1 MKVLKFG
8 GSSVKNKEN
17 ILKVFDILQDQYQGK
32 GAYTVVVSA
41 FGGVTDQLI
50 EMSALAAS
58 GDISY
63 LEVFKAFSERHHQ
76 TATDLL
82 TNETYQKV
90 KLDLSENHS
99 TLKNLL
105 HGVFLVRECSPRTMD
120 YVLSFGER
128 NSAFIIANAFNDR
141 GISARFLDARKI
153 IITDKSFGSAIV
165 NFETTKEKTI
175 EYYKENA
182 DTLHIVTGF
191 IASDVGGLTTT
202 LGRGGSDY
210 TASILSAALNSKAL
224 EIWTDVDGVL
234 TCDPRKVK
242 KAFTIPSLS
251 YKEAMELSHFGA
263 KVIYPPTIQP
273 ALLKDIP
280 IYIRNTFNPEFK
292 GTLINKETEASLAKE
307 ITGLSS
313 LSGIALL
320 SLQGS
325 GMVGIPGIS
334 GRLFSSLAKDGI
346 SVILITQGSSEH
358 SISFAVKKEEAVRA
372 KNAIEI
378 EFEKELEK
386 RYIEAVNLEKGL
398 SIIAVVGEQMR
409 NIPGVAG
416 KLFTA
421 LGKNGVN
428 VIAIAQGSSELNISF
443 VVQAVD
449 AVKALN
455 LIHDSFF
462 LSGSKTVHLFMQ
474 GVGLIGGTLLEQ
486 VKTNA
491 DRLFKEDQIDLRFS
505 GLSNS
510 KKMLFTEQGI
520 ALNGWKETLL
530 SSESDSTPTRFVD
543 KMIAL
548 NLPNSIFIDSTANA
562 EIPAEYER
570 ILGANISIVTP
581 NKVATSSSYKD
592 YLSLKSMAQKKNIDF
607 LYETNVGAGLPII
620 STIKNLMSSGDK
632 IIKLDAIL
640 SGTISY
646 IFNTFNSSR
655 SFSSVVKDAQTKG
668 LTEPDP
674 RDDLN
679 GTDVRRKITILA
691 REAGVPLEM
700 TDVSLDNILP
710 QSCLDA
716 NNVDAFY
723 TELQKNDSL
732 FNEMVLTA
740 EKENKKLR
748 YIASLENGKASVKLV
763 SVDQDNPF
771 YNLAGSDNMIALTT
785 NRYASRHLVVKG
797 PGAGAGVTAAGVF
810 AEILSIASKNRIER
824 L

>member
-17 ILKVFDILQDQYQGK
+17 ILKVYSVLKTQFFNQGPF
-32 GAYTVVVSA
+32 TVVVSA

-50 EMSALAAS
+50 EMSALAAK

-63 LEVFKAFSERHHQ
+63 LDVFKAFSTRHHR
-76 TATDLL
+76 TAKELL
-82 TNETYQKV
+82 SPETYDKI
-90 KLDLSENHS
+90 KPELDQNHS

-128 NSAFIIANAFNDR
+128 NSAFIIGNAFNER
-141 GISARFLDARKI
+141 EIPSAFLDARKI
-153 IITDKSFGSAIV
+153 ITTDKSFGSAIV
-165 NFETTKEKTI
+165 NFKITEEKTKR
-175 EYYKENA
+175 YYKNHA
-182 DTLHIVTGF
+182 DVLHIVTGF
-191 IASDVGGLTTT
+191 IASDIGGLTTT

-210 TASILSAALNSKAL
+210 SASILSAALNAEAL

-280 IYIRNTFNPEFK
+280 IYIRNTFNPDFK
-292 GTLINKETEASLAKE
+292 GTLINKETTASLAKE

-313 LSGIALL
+313 LSDIALL

-325 GMVGIPGIS
+325 GLVGIPGIS
-334 GRLFSSLAKDGI
+334 GRLFSSLAKEGI
-346 SVILITQGSSEH
+346 NVILITQGSSEH
-358 SISFAVKKEEAVRA
+358 SISFAVKEVDAKRA
-372 KNAIEI
+372 KLSIET
-378 EFEKELEK
+378 EFEKEIAK
-386 RYIEAVNLEKGL
+386 KYIEPVGLETEL
-398 SIIAVVGEQMR
+398 AIIAVVGEQMR
-409 NIPGVAG
+409 SIPGVAG

-443 VVQAVD
+443 VVQSED

-462 LSGSKTVHLFMQ
+462 LSGSRTMHLFMV
-474 GVGLIGGTLLEQ
+474 GVGLIGGTLL
-486 VKTNA
+486 
-491 DRLFKEDQIDLRFS
+491 DQINTNGAKLLEEQQLDLCFS

-510 KKMLFTEQGI
+510 KKMLFSETGI
-520 ALNGWKETLL
+520 ALESWKKNLQESEIV
-530 SSESDSTPTRFVD
+530 SSPSAFVD
-543 KMIAL
+543 KMIAM
-548 NLPNSIFIDSTANA
+548 NLPNSVFIDSTANA
-562 EIPAEYER
+562 QIPNEYKR
-570 ILGANISIVTP
+570 ILDANISIVTP

-592 YLSLKSMAQKKNIDF
+592 YLSLKSLAQKKNIDF

-620 STIKNLMSSGDK
+620 STIKNLISSGDK
-632 IIKLDAIL
+632 IIKLDAVL

-646 IFNTFNSSR
+646 IFNNFDSSKD
-655 SFSSVVKDAQTKG
+655 FSAIVKEAQDKG

-674 RDDLN
+674 RDDLS
-679 GTDVRRKITILA
+679 GTDVRRKITILS
-691 REAGVPLEM
+691 REAGIPLEM
-700 TDVSLDNILP
+700 ENVTLDKILP

-716 NNVDAFY
+716 GTVEEFY
-723 TELQKNDSL
+723 TELKKNDAV
-732 FNEMVLTA
+732 FHEMVSSA

-748 YIASLENGKASVKLV
+748 YIARLENGEASVMLLRV
-763 SVDQDNPF
+763 GEDDPF
-771 YNLAGSDNMIALTT
+771 YSLEGSDNMIALTT
-785 NRYASRHLVVKG
+785 NRYASRPLVVKG
-797 PGAGAGVTAAGVF
+797 PGAGADVTAAGVF
-810 AEILSIASKNRIER
+810 AELLSIASKQNS
-824 L
+824 

>member
-17 ILKVFDILQDQYQGK
+17 ILKVYDILSSSYQGK
-32 GAYTVVVSA
+32 GDYTLVVSA
-41 FGGVTDQLI
+41 FGGITDLLI
-50 EMSALAAS
+50 EMSSLAAK
-58 GDISY
+58 GDVAY
-63 LEVFKAFSERHHQ
+63 LDIFKTFSDRHHA
-76 TATDLL
+76 TAKELLSESSYKELSTDL
-82 TNETYQKV
+82 
-90 KLDLSENHS
+90 DSNHT

-105 HGVFLVRECSPRTMD
+105 HGIFLVRESSPRTMD

-128 NSAFIIANAFNDR
+128 NSAFIIAKAFNER
-141 GISARFLDARKI
+141 GLRSEFLDART
-153 IITDKSFGSAIV
+153 IITTDKTFGNAIV
-165 NFETTKEKTI
+165 NFKVTEEKTKR
-175 EYYKENA
+175 YYKNNQGV
-182 DTLHIVTGF
+182 LHIVTGF
-191 IASDVGGLTTT
+191 IAADIGGLTTT

-210 TASILSAALNSKAL
+210 TASILSASLQAEAL

-251 YKEAMELSHFGA
+251 YAEAMELSHFGA

-313 LSGIALL
+313 LSNIALL
-320 SLQGS
+320 RLQGS
-325 GMVGIPGIS
+325 GLVGIPGIS
-334 GRLFSSLAKDGI
+334 ARLFNSLAKQKI
-346 SVILITQGSSEH
+346 NVILITQGSSEH
-358 SISFAVKKEEAVRA
+358 SISFAVKEEDATRA
-372 KNAIEI
+372 KEAIEE
-378 EFEKELEK
+378 EFDKEVLK
-386 RYIEAVNLEKGL
+386 KYIEPIQVETQL

-443 VVQAVD
+443 VVQTHD
-449 AVKALN
+449 SVKALN

-462 LSGSKTVHLFMQ
+462 LSGSRTINLFMI

-486 VKTNA
+486 IKTNA
-491 DRLFKEDQIDLRFS
+491 SRLLEDQQIDLQAV

-510 KKMLFTEQGI
+510 KKMLFEENGI
-520 ALNGWKETLL
+520 ALDAWKENLL
-530 SSESDSTPTRFVD
+530 NSETDTSPTRFVD
-543 KMIAL
+543 KMIEL
-548 NLPNSIFIDSTANA
+548 NLANSIFIDSTANA
-562 EIPAEYER
+562 EIPKEYKR
-570 ILGANISIVTP
+570 ILNSNISIVTP
-581 NKVATSSSYKD
+581 NKVATSSSHSD
-592 YLSLKSMAQKKNIDF
+592 YQNLKEIARKKNIDF

-632 IIKLDAIL
+632 IIKLEAVL

-646 IFNTFNSSR
+646 IFNSFNSSTA
-655 SFSSVVKDAQTKG
+655 FSSVVKDAQNKG

-674 RDDLN
+674 RDDLS
-679 GTDVRRKITILA
+679 GSDVKRKITILA
-691 REAGVPLEM
+691 REAGVALEM
-700 TDVSLDNILP
+700 DDVTLDNILP
-710 QSCLDA
+710 QDCIDA
-716 NNVDAFY
+716 SSVDEFY
-723 TELQKNDSL
+723 TRLEKNDSL
-732 FNEMVLTA
+732 FKDMALAA

-748 YIASLENGKASVKLV
+748 YIASLENNKASVRLV
-763 SVDQDNPF
+763 SVGSDNPF
-771 YNLAGSDNMIALTT
+771 FNLEGSDNMIALST
-785 NRYASRHLVVKG
+785 NRYNTRPLVVKG
-797 PGAGAGVTAAGVF
+797 PGAGADVTAAGVF
-810 AEILSIASKNRIER
+810 AELLSIASKQNK
-824 L
+824 